1 MHAHVKVKVPPL
13 LSRQL
18 RRLSLPRAP
27 IAGSVPSKF
36 IVRND
41 LMVVIV
47 FFVVVFFFFLFAAY
61 LSFSI
66 VSAVKTVAE
75 NPYEI
80 DLLTSAGKGTV
91 DGGSQYSPTSPM
103 SLSRVTSPW
112 KRERGGGTC
121 KHWARTLHDWDLS
134 TETVPTWTF
143 NSLE

>member
-47 FFVVVFFFFLFAAY
+47 FFFVFLFFIFAAY

-66 VSAVKTVAE
+66 ISAVKTVAE

-103 SLSRVTSPW
+103 SLSRVTSP
-112 KRERGGGTC
+112 
-121 KHWARTLHDWDLS
+121 
-134 TETVPTWTF
+134 
-143 NSLE
+143 